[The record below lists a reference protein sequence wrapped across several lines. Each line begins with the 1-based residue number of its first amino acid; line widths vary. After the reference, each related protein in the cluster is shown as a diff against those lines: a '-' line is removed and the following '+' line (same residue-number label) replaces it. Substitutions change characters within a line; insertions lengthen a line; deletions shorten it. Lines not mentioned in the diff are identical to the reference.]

1 MTNERA
7 PTLRIFRLIN
17 AGRIRCSAPAASL
30 GLAGAVAFAAGCG
43 GGLQRTDRRAMALLL
58 QTTSNL
64 GPDAQVPRLS
74 WPQDQPPSPP
84 EDLSLTDEHPST
96 VNPPAKEIHFQ
107 PSDEANRVMERLE
120 AYAQQAAKGRRMN
133 LNEAL
138 AYAIRYSREYRFA
151 EEEYVLAVLRLLI
164 QRHLWGPRLF
174 NDLQATFVSIGD
186 DGFFDSSLELINDL
200 RVTQRLPYGG
210 EVSAR
215 LLAAATEDLH
225 RRVAGENTQTADLIL
240 TADVPLLRGAG
251 QVAREDL
258 IQAERNVI
266 YAARDFERFR
276 RSFLFDISRV
286 FLDLVVQSHGIMNSQ
301 RQVGLKEE
309 FELKERALVD
319 AGRRPPFD
327 AALAEQGTLFARDR
341 LSNQQEGNRLA
352 VDRFR
357 VRIGMPQEEPLVIE
371 TSTPGL
377 PTPRSDIS
385 AAVAVAM
392 RYRLDL
398 QNRRD
403 ELTDARRAIEN
414 AHNALLADLDLS
426 VSIEIPT
433 DDTKRR
439 AGLDFDPQNTA
450 FRAGF
455 SLSLPLDREIERLNL
470 RRSQIDLERTIRE
483 YERFRDIIAVE
494 VRASVRKID
503 QARFSAELQEENVRI
518 ANRRLAEIE
527 AAPERASALER
538 SDAVDDQLRARDDY
552 DRARRDLQIALLA
565 YLLSTGQLRVDS
577 SGSILPLQ
585 GMELA
590 HPDQGGEGGPDAP
603 PGARPDENPPEPAA
617 PDRGSIPAS

>member
-1 MTNERA
+1 MTNERG
-7 PTLRIFRLIN
+7 PTLRICRLIN
-17 AGRIRCSAPAASL
+17 AGRIRCSAPAPL

-43 GGLQRTDRRAMALLL
+43 GGLQGTDRRAMALLL

-64 GPDAQVPRLS
+64 GPDARVPRLS
-74 WPQDQPPSPP
+74 EPQDQHPSQP
-84 EDLSLTDEHPST
+84 EDLSLTDEHPPT
-96 VNPPAKEIHFQ
+96 VNPPASAIHFQ
-107 PSDEANRVMERLE
+107 PSDEADRVMERLE
-120 AYAQQAAKGRRMN
+120 AYARQAAAGRRMN
-133 LNEAL
+133 LNEVL
-138 AYAIRYSREYRFA
+138 AYATEYSREYRFE

-164 QRHLWGPRLF
+164 ERHLWGPRLF

-186 DGFFDSSLELINDL
+186 DGFFDSSLELVNDL

-225 RRVAGENTQTADLIL
+225 RRVASENIQTADLIF

-276 RSFLFDISRV
+276 RDFLFDISRV
-286 FLDLVVQSHGIMNSQ
+286 FLDLVVQSQGIMNSQ

-309 FELKERALVD
+309 FERRARALVD
-319 AGRRPPFD
+319 AGRTPPFE
-327 AALAEQGTLFARDR
+327 AALAEQDTLFARDR
-341 LSNQQEGNRLA
+341 LSNLQEGNRLA
-352 VDRFR
+352 VDRFK
-357 VRIGMPQEEPLVIE
+357 VRIGMPQEESLTIE
-371 TSTPGL
+371 ISTPGL

-414 AHNALLADLDLS
+414 ARNALLADLDLS
-426 VSIEIPT
+426 ASIEIPT

-439 AGLDFDPQNTA
+439 AGLDFDPENTA

-455 SLSLPLDREIERLNL
+455 ILSLPLDREIERLNL
-470 RRSQIDLERTIRE
+470 RRSQIDFERAIRE

-494 VRASVRKID
+494 VRASVRNID
-503 QARFSAELQEENVRI
+503 RARFSAELQEENVGI
-518 ANRRLAEIE
+518 ADRRLAEIE

-538 SDAVDDQLRARDDY
+538 SDAVDDQLLARDDY

-577 SGSILPLQ
+577 SGFILPLQ

-590 HPDQGGEGGPDAP
+590 EPDQGGEGGPEAP
-603 PGARPDENPPEPAA
+603 PEARPDDNPPAPAA
-617 PDRGSIPAS
+617 PDGGSIPAS